1 MNTARQKK
9 TALTICIVLVFITF
23 ASLFYIV
30 KEENHDCTGEDCPI
44 CVCLHQAEQVLK
56 NLGAGKSEAQITGM
70 IQLFVSF
77 VLSVCYVMFC
87 ATSLVSQKVRLN
99 D

>member
-1 MNTARQKK
+1 MNTVRQKK
-9 TALTICIVLVFITF
+9 TALIICITLVFITF

-56 NLGAGKSEAQITGM
+56 NLGSGKSEAQTTGL
-70 IQLFVSF
+70 IQLLIGF
-77 VLSVCYVMFC
+77 VLPVCYAMFR

>member
-23 ASLFYIV
+23 ASLFYVV

-44 CVCLHQAEQVLK
+44 CVCIHQAEQVLK
-56 NLGAGKSEAQITGM
+56 NLGTGKSEAQTTGM
-70 IQLFVSF
+70 MQLFVSF
-77 VLSVCYVMFC
+77 VLPVCYAIFC

>member
-1 MNTARQKK
+1 MNTTKQKK
-9 TALTICIVLVFITF
+9 TALIICIILVFITF

-30 KEENHDCTGEDCPI
+30 KEEKHDCRGEDCPI

-56 NLGAGKSEAQITGM
+56 NLGTGKSEAQTTGM
-70 IQLFVSF
+70 IRLFVSF
-77 VLSVCYVMFC
+77 ILPVCYALFR